1 MKTIRMTLL
10 AIFSLFSSVFCFGQN
25 QSNAQPQP
33 MVPNQQ
39 LPRAY
44 TLPLPLPTSPD
55 LGKMFPIDSII
66 QEDMARIQ
74 KEVMKGQKR
83 KEKSCE
89 VVKRSKGSITF
100 VVDENLPA
108 PQRDFR
114 AFSGDRVAGWM
125 LKDEGIPQ
133 EKHKIVAASFLKDK
147 LIATDKDIF
156 FQCMI
161 LSYSDHRPV
170 CISPD
175 MVWMLISQGFAR
187 YVNAHPEELRDQL
200 VYHTGK
206 MDLVVESKN
215 DVLSNKA
222 DWEQLLD
229 GFAAQIDKHTKGNI
243 ATTLMADFSTTS
255 LAERIAS
262 QITLMESVKAY
273 FNYREISASCGIPTV
288 TLTGTPQDWQRVL
301 DKTRHLKQYGLNE
314 WIQSL
319 EPILQEF
326 VYAAEGNPNQKFWK
340 GMVKK
345 HRVKE
350 LYGGGCG
357 SDEPTKLD
365 GWMLKLF
372 PDKDGKTLN
381 HVTKSHHMPTERV
394 RVNFKHIVMEPVQG
408 DTISETDMELMA
420 GFVGVETDSATG
432 AMTPKIGWL
441 VRLADNPE

>member
-1 MKTIRMTLL
+1 MTRIILL
-10 AIFSLFSSVFCFGQN
+10 AFFSLFSSAFCFGQN
-25 QSNAQPQP
+25 QGNAQPQP
-33 MVPNQQ
+33 MVPDQQ
-39 LPRAY
+39 SPRAY
-44 TLPLPLPTSPD
+44 TLPLPLPYPPSPR
-55 LGKMFPIDSII
+55 LRELIPIDSII
-66 QEDMARIQ
+66 QEEMDRIQ

-89 VVKRSKGSITF
+89 VVNRSKGSITF

-273 FNYREISASCGIPTV
+273 FNYREISLSCGIPTV

-301 DKTRHLKQYGLNE
+301 DKTRQLKQYGLNE

-326 VYAAEGNPNQKFWK
+326 VHAAEGTPDQKFWK

-350 LYGGGCG
+350 LYGSGCG
-357 SDEPTKLD
+357 SDAPTKLD

-372 PDKDGKTLN
+372 PDKDGKTFDY
-381 HVTKSHHMPTERV
+381 VTKNHHMPTERV

-408 DTISETDMELMA
+408 DTISETNMELMA
-420 GFVGVETDSATG
+420 GFVGIELNSATG

>member
-25 QSNAQPQP
+25 QGNAQPQP

-215 DVLSNKA
+215 DVLSNKV

-243 ATTLMADFSTTS
+243 ATTLIADFSTTR

-273 FNYREISASCGIPTV
+273 FSYREISLSCGIPTV